1 MRLFMLFAHWVGLS
15 LWIGGEVA
23 NLIILAAGRRE
34 DPSIFGAITRIR
46 VAVLRKVVAPGA
58 LVTLLTGLIL
68 TVQRYYVELWLVV
81 MQVAGFLGAVLVL
94 LIALPIGV
102 KLSRID
108 PRGES
113 VPYFLMLRGR
123 LTAMGVV
130 SLVLAVLGL
139 WAGVF

>member
-23 NLIILAAGRRE
+23 NLIVLAAAKRE
-34 DPSIFGAITRIR
+34 DPSIFGAVARIR
-46 VAVLRKVVAPGA
+46 VAILRKVVAPGA

-68 TVQRYYVELWLVV
+68 TIQRYYVELWLVV
-81 MQVAGFLGAVLVL
+81 MQVAGFVGAIVVL
-94 LIALPIGV
+94 LIAMPVGV

-108 PRGES
+108 PVGEN

-123 LTAMGVV
+123 LTAIGVV
-130 SLVLAVLGL
+130 SLAVALLGL
-139 WAGVF
+139 WAGVK